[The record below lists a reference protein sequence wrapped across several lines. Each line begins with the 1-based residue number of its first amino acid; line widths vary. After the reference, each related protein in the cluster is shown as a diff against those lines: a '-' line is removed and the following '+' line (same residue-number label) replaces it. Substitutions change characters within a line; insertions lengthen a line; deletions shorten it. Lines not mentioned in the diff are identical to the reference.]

1 MRAGEKLQMRRKAR
15 ARDFIQARRSC
26 GRIFGS
32 KLPPIPNQVETV
44 MTESAGVRVWIAGVA
59 LSLAVTGL
67 ARAQEPSSTPGTDV
81 FANNSS
87 PATVYEDRFSS
98 NCDETNHSS
107 LAMDSPDP
115 AVCFDSPAAANG
127 ECSPVG
133 GKDSTP
139 AGQTG
144 NICHYCQKAAMPGK
158 EIIIPSSGGI
168 GFGTP
173 SYDWI
178 CTANPSDGC
187 YMSCFG
193 NLPTPTLPP
202 GSSVQ
207 QETGQNG
214 HPIFKITIAN
224 DDPCTESP
232 GGPSMCTYPGL
243 PLPQGCDCSK
253 EPPAATQPTPDPC
266 YPAGPKNYNACDYP
280 NVARPAGCECSKT
293 PGPQPVAQPTP
304 QPTPQPTSQT
314 PDERNYLQ
322 GLVDGIGSCLQNL
335 QNGMVNLMAGAGY
348 FAQGNFVQAAQ
359 AWGLQP
365 GQSLVLQSLYTEM
378 TTPQVSVVSNVSD
391 YQRGLAG
398 GKRLCSYVLIPAA
411 TKAIGS
417 ALKGGASGGGSPGGT
432 PSGSKPGQAPV
443 PEGSPSQLP
452 GGPSG
457 APPPG
462 RAAPAAPSSTQPTGS
477 TQPTTPKS
485 TPPPP
490 PDGAPP
496 PRTGS
501 TQPTGPNGA
510 PPPRTGSTQPTG
522 PNGAPPPRTGGTQ
535 PTGPNGAPPPRT
547 GSTQPT
553 GPNGAPPPRPGS
565 AVPTAPKSVP
575 PPDKTQPTT
584 PLGPDGTLPTAPGST
599 P

>member
-1 MRAGEKLQMRRKAR
+1 MTKQRRTRNCAVLGALALLSFAAVKAWT
-15 ARDFIQARRSC
+15 Q
-26 GRIFGS
+26 
-32 KLPPIPNQVETV
+32 
-44 MTESAGVRVWIAGVA
+44 
-59 LSLAVTGL
+59 
-67 ARAQEPSSTPGTDV
+67 DV
-81 FANNSS
+81 FASNGGGSS
-87 PATVYEDRFSS
+87 GTSVYQDSFSS
-98 NCDETNHSS
+98 NCDKTNHSS

-207 QETGQNG
+207 QEKGQDG
-214 HPIFKITIAN
+214 HPIFKITISN
-224 DDPCTESP
+224 D
-232 GGPSMCTYPGL
+232 
-243 PLPQGCDCSK
+243 PQPQTS
-253 EPPAATQPTPDPC
+253 TQPTPDPC

-293 PGPQPVAQPTP
+293 PGPQPVAQLKP

-335 QNGMVNLMAGAGY
+335 QGGLVNLAAGAGY

-378 TTPQVSVVSNVSD
+378 TTPQVGVVNSVSD

-398 GKRLCSYVLIPAA
+398 GQRLCNYVLIPAA
-411 TKAIGS
+411 TKAVGS
-417 ALKGGASGGGSPGGT
+417 ALKGKPASPGST
-432 PSGSKPGQAPV
+432 PP
-443 PEGSPSQLP
+443 
-452 GGPSG
+452 
-457 APPPG
+457 
-462 RAAPAAPSSTQPTGS
+462 RATPQPTAPSS
-477 TQPTTPKS
+477 
-485 TPPPP
+485 
-490 PDGAPP
+490 APP

-501 TQPTGPNGA
+501 TQPTGPNSA

-522 PNGAPPPRTGGTQ
+522 PNSAPPPRTGSTQ
-535 PTGPNGAPPPRT
+535 PTGPKSAPPPRTGSTQPTDPNSAPPPRTGSTQPTGPKSAPPPRT

-553 GPNGAPPPRPGS
+553 GPNRPPPPPPDRTL
-565 AVPTAPKSVP
+565 PTAPKSVP
-575 PPDKTQPTT
+575 PPDKTKPTT
-584 PLGPDGTLPTAPGST
+584 PLGPDGTLPTAPGGK